1 MEAHVNCKNI
11 TAEIFRNDIAGN
23 SNAISILN
31 INVQSLRSN
40 YNSLEAF
47 LFSLSK
53 PVDIVCLTE
62 TFLFDND

>member
-1 MEAHVNCKNI
+1 MEAHINCKNI
-11 TAEIFRNDIAGN
+11 TAENFRNDIAGN
-23 SNAISILN
+23 SKAISNLN

-40 YNSLEAF
+40 YISLEAF

-62 TFLFDND
+62 TF